1 MKEGGFARRDRM
13 YICLCRGITEA
24 QFQDMVARQAGSCE
38 RVKREMGLDD
48 TCCGRCEAQMEELIK
63 QSLAPAY

>member
-1 MKEGGFARRDRM
+1 M

-38 RVKREMGLDD
+38 GVKREMGLDE
-48 TCCGRCEAQMEELIK
+48 TCCGCGDAQVEELIG
-63 QSLAPAY
+63 QLAVRT